1 MTPREPFTPP
11 ALPTSLG
18 RALLH
23 PWTWRMAW
31 RDSRTQRLRLLIFAL
46 ALVSGLTALVAI
58 HSLNASV
65 QEGIAQQAKA
75 LLGSDIQISSRK
87 GFSDEEFAQLTVQG
101 TRVARETGF
110 SSMLYFPAAD
120 GARLVQVRGLEGA
133 YPFYGKVETTP
144 ADAWTQL
151 ATEPGLIV
159 EPSLLEQFGVSVG
172 ATAKLGDLELPIVG
186 VVNKPAPRSSRFS
199 GFAPEVYVRRAELDR
214 TGLLGVSSLSFQI
227 LHVELPSFVDAEA
240 LKKKWRE
247 ENETADWRIET
258 IEDRRENLGEALDQ
272 FQQFLGLIALAAL
285 VLGAI
290 GVAGAIHAHVT
301 RRIPTVAILRCLGSP
316 AALAQAVYLVQA
328 SALGLLGALLG
339 AGLGLGLHL
348 GVLAIYQDRLPL
360 ALDVTPQ
367 WRVLALTT
375 AVGFA
380 VCCSFAALPLL
391 KVRRV
396 SPAATLRGGTLL
408 ETSTRRAAWLAAWP
422 VYVLL
427 VMLVLMLALLND
439 VDWKRSLSL
448 IGGLAIGFA
457 TLLGVAR
464 GLIWLARRVVRP
476 SWPYL
481 LRQSLSNLHRPQN
494 QTVLFL
500 LSLGLGTFLL
510 TTILLAGQLLQQRLS
525 LTQHAESPNVY
536 LVDVQADQKEGVSD
550 LLRELELPQLEA
562 APMVTMRIESVKG
575 VPISEFSKE
584 HDVPRWIARREFR
597 STYRDWLNH
606 TETIVKGEWATHR
619 PTDPNAP
626 VPLSLE
632 EKLAKDLNVTVGDEL
647 TLDVQGVSVPARVT
661 SLRRVDWSRF
671 NLNFFMVFTPGVLED
686 APGFTVLTT
695 RVPEGSSSGS
705 LQRELAR
712 RFPNV
717 SAIDLTLILDTVRTI
732 LSQISRVVT
741 LLGGFTLLAA
751 LPILIGTLL
760 NGQDLRRRESVL
772 LRTLGASAR
781 QVRLILFVEYAALGA
796 LSALTGLVLAV
807 LANVA
812 LALFAFKASPWPSPQ
827 LLGGAFVAATAL
839 ALIGGL
845 LLSRG
850 ITRHSPLAI
859 LRAEG

>member
-1 MTPREPFTPP
+1 
-11 ALPTSLG
+11 
-18 RALLH
+18 
-23 PWTWRMAW
+23 MAW
-31 RDSRTQRLRLLIFAL
+31 RDSRAQRLRLLIFAL

-58 HSLNASV
+58 HSLKASV

-87 GFSDEEFAQLTVQG
+87 GFSDEEFAQLTAQA
-101 TRVARETGF
+101 TRVARETSF

-120 GARLVQVRGLEGA
+120 GARLVQVRGLEGT

-144 ADAWTQL
+144 PDAWVRM

-159 EPSLLEQFGVSVG
+159 EPSLLEQFGASIG
-172 ATAKLGDLELPIVG
+172 ATAKLGDVELPIIG

-214 TGLLGVSSLSFQI
+214 TGLLGTTSLSFQI
-227 LHVELPSFVDAEA
+227 LHVELPPAVDAEG

-247 ENETADWRIET
+247 AYETADWRIET
-258 IEDRRENLGEALDQ
+258 IEDRRESLGDALDQ

-290 GVAGAIHAHVT
+290 GEAGAIHAHVT

-316 AALAQAVYLVQA
+316 ASLAQAVYLAQA

-339 AGLGLGLHL
+339 AGLGLALHL
-348 GVLAIYQDRLPL
+348 GVLTFYQDRLPI
-360 ALDVTPQ
+360 ALDITPQ

-375 AVGFA
+375 ATGFA

-391 KVRRV
+391 KVRHV

-408 ETSTRRAAWLAAWP
+408 GTPGHRAAWP

-427 VMLVLMLALLND
+427 AGLVLGLAFLND
-439 VDWKRSLSL
+439 ADWKRSLSL
-448 IGGLAIGFA
+448 TGGLAVGFA
-457 TLLGVAR
+457 ALLGVAR
-464 GLIWLARRVVRP
+464 GLIWLARRVVHP

-481 LRQSLSNLHRPQN
+481 LRQGLSNLHRPQN

-536 LVDVQADQKEGVSD
+536 LVDVQPDQVEGVSN
-550 LLRELELPQLEA
+550 LLRELQLPQLEA

-575 VPISEFSKE
+575 VPIHEFSKE

-597 STYRDWLNH
+597 STYRDWLNS
-606 TETIVKGEWATHR
+606 TETIVKGEWITQR
-619 PTDPNAP
+619 PADPTAP

-647 TLDVQGVSVPARVT
+647 TLDVQGVSVPTRIT

-695 RVPEGSSSGS
+695 RVPEGSSSGA

-717 SAIDLTLILDTVRTI
+717 SAIDLALILDTVRTI
-732 LSQISRVVT
+732 LTQISRVVT

-781 QVRLILFVEYAALGA
+781 LVRLILFVEYAALGV

-812 LALFAFKASPWPSPQ
+812 LALWVFKASPWPNPL
-827 LLGGAFVAATAL
+827 LLGGAFVTATAL

-850 ITRHSPLAI
+850 ITRHSPLEI